1 MVKCRF
7 LLAALKLFLTSSS
20 LIFAQEAQ
28 EDSSDYGWKNQVIA
42 GLNLT
47 QASFDNWE
55 QGGEN
60 TLAWQVKLD
69 VDFTNDLEKFNWA
82 NKGKFTLGFAKV
94 GDAEAKKSADV
105 IDIESVYTRK
115 LNRHLNPFVATTAKT
130 QFAAGFQFDGD
141 TKTKVSQFFD
151 PAYFTQSAG
160 FGYISGDQNFKS
172 RLGARVKETVTSD
185 FPAPYADDP
194 DTPELEETK
203 VEAGI
208 TLVTDYKKQ
217 FEENVIFTSKL
228 DIFSN
233 MEAFNKIDMLW
244 ENNLTLKITRYINV
258 SLDVVLF
265 YDRDITRELQ
275 IKQVLAVGFTYA
287 LL

>member
-1 MVKCRF
+1 MRNLVF
-7 LLAALKLFLTSSS
+7 LSVLVFVMQNCL
-20 LIFAQEAQ
+20 FAQEAQ
-28 EDSSDYGWKNQVIA
+28 KDTIKYGWKKQVVS

-47 QASFDNWE
+47 QASFNNWE

-69 VDFTNDLEKFNWA
+69 MDFTNDQKKFNWV

-94 GDAEAKKSADV
+94 GDDEAKKSADV

-115 LNRHLNPFVATTAKT
+115 LGKYLNPIVAATAKT
-130 QFAAGFQFDGD
+130 QFASGFQFGGD
-141 TKTKVSQFFD
+141 TKTKVSKFLD
-151 PAYFTQSAG
+151 PGYFAQSVG
-160 FGYISGDQNFKS
+160 LGYISDDKTFKS
-172 RLGARVKETVTSD
+172 RFGAMVKETVTSD

-194 DTPELEETK
+194 GTPKLEETR
-203 VEAGI
+203 VEVGI
-208 TLVTDYKKQ
+208 TSVTDFKKQ

-233 MEAFNKIDMLW
+233 IEAFNQIDVLW
-244 ENNLTLKITRYINV
+244 QNNLILKITKYINV
-258 SLDVVLF
+258 SLDIDLF
-265 YDRDITRELQ
+265 YDRDITKKLQ
-275 IKQVLAVGFTYA
+275 VKQVLAVGFTYA